1 MEPARVIVRPYVTEK
16 ALMLAEKNNM
26 LTLIVDRKATKP
38 QIKAAVEKLYGVKVK
53 KVNTVIAPTGEKKAY
68 VRLAEGFSAIDVL
81 TRLGAL

>member
-1 MEPARVIVRPYVTEK
+1 VRPYVTEK
-16 ALMLAEKNNM
+16 ALMLAEKNNV

-53 KVNTVIAPTGEKKAY
+53 KVNAVIAPTGEKKAY

>member
-1 MEPARVIVRPYVTEK
+1 
-16 ALMLAEKNNM
+16 MLAEKNNM

-68 VRLAEGFSAIDVL
+68 VKLAEGFSAIDVL